1 MTAACRFRMIM
12 PKQDKSI
19 PLTNSKQATMRTLVI
34 ALIILLAILHH
45 DWWWWDAK
53 EPLVLGFMP
62 VGLAWHAG
70 ISLAAG
76 LVGLVAVKFC
86 WPDHLD
92 EEDEGDE
99 AGAETGKEEAS

>member
-1 MTAACRFRMIM
+1 
-12 PKQDKSI
+12 
-19 PLTNSKQATMRTLVI
+19 MRTLVI
-34 ALIILLAILHH
+34 GLILLLAVLHH

-62 VGLAWHAG
+62 IGLAWHAG

-92 EEDEGDE
+92 EEDDDPDSSIGP
-99 AGAETGKEEAS
+99 TGKEEAS

>member
-1 MTAACRFRMIM
+1 
-12 PKQDKSI
+12 
-19 PLTNSKQATMRTLVI
+19 MRTLVI

-92 EEDEGDE
+92 EEDDDGE
-99 AGAETGKEEAS
+99 AGAEAGKEEAS